1 MVKERRRRKMLW
13 RAEIVLMNCGD
24 MEGEDMILCGRMKV
38 EKR

>member
-13 RAEIVLMNCGD
+13 RAEMVLMNCGD
-24 MEGEDMILCGRMKV
+24 MEEDMILWGRMKV